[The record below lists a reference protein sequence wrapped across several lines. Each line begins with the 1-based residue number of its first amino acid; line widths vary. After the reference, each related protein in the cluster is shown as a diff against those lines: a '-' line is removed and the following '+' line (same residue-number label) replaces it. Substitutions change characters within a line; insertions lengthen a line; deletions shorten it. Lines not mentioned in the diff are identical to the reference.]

1 VGLSGA
7 GRCPGAASRAILA
20 TVARDGRVADARTLR
35 YVSDRKPDWPRVR
48 LHVVTGKGGTGK
60 STVAASL
67 ALALASKGK
76 HVLLCEVEGRQG
88 IARMFDV
95 DPLPYEERRIA
106 TGLPDA
112 AGAHGHVHAL
122 HIDAESALLEYLAMY
137 YKLGRAGRALDRF
150 GVIEFATTIAP
161 GVRDVLLTGKVF
173 EAAQRNARN
182 KKAIQYDHIVL
193 DAPPTGRIT
202 QFLNVNNEL
211 AGLAKVG
218 PIKSQADTVMTLFR
232 SPRTAVHLVTVLEEM
247 PVQETSDGIAELR
260 KARLP
265 VGGVIVNHVR
275 PQDLDD
281 EDLADAEDGTLD
293 PDAIRSDLKKA
304 GVDDGNGLVDALL
317 GEARD
322 HAERRALEDAQ
333 RAIVAG
339 LGVPTYELPR
349 LAGGVDLGGLYEL
362 ASALEQQGFTS

>member
-1 VGLSGA
+1 MSVQ
-7 GRCPGAASRAILA
+7 
-20 TVARDGRVADARTLR
+20 
-35 YVSDRKPDWPRVR
+35 PDWSQVR

-60 STVAASL
+60 STVAA
-67 ALALASKGK
+67 ALALGLASHGRD
-76 HVLLCEVEGRQG
+76 VLLCEVEGRQG

-106 TGLPDA
+106 TGLHD
-112 AGAHGHVHAL
+112 GARPGVVHAL
-122 HIDAESALLEYLAMY
+122 HIDPESALLEYLAMY

-173 EAAQRNARN
+173 EAVQRNSRN
-182 KKAIQYDHIVL
+182 KRAIQYDAVVL

-218 PIKSQADTVMTLFR
+218 PIKSQADKVMTLFR

-247 PVQETSDGIAELR
+247 PVQETADGIADLR
-260 KARLP
+260 RADLP
-265 VGGVIVNHVR
+265 VGAVLVNMVR
-275 PQDLDD
+275 PRDIQ
-281 EDLADAEDGTLD
+281 EADLAAARAGRLD
-293 PDAIRSDLKKA
+293 RALVAADLKAA
-304 GVDDGNGLVDALL
+304 GVPADDGLVDGLVA
-317 GEARD
+317 EAGD

-333 RAIVAG
+333 RERVSE
-339 LGVPTYELPR
+339 LDVPAYELPR

-362 ASALEQQGFTS
+362 AGRLRGQGLG